1 MTERKHLKSSVRAR
15 MARTGERYAAAR
27 AHVVTARGDDPD
39 RTTAPDPH
47 GPGTTTAGVNPATAA
62 LRALL
67 ASAGAPVSEPL
78 ALVLGGGIGM
88 GIFQF
93 HYAKEGVS
101 TFFLAGRH
109 RWDDDHA
116 YLVDAL
122 ARLGLAAHVT
132 ETGSVRTADR
142 QLRDAVAPGRP
153 VVAWVDLA
161 ELETRAYPAEYRG
174 GAYHVVVVRSIDDAR
189 GVAVLD
195 DLASVPVEVSLDVLS
210 RARARIAKARNR
222 LLTIPGSADPPDAG
236 RLDTALRGGLAATV
250 VGLDGPR
257 TRAFSLDALADW
269 SARLRGTG
277 RDSWATVF
285 PPGARLWSGLAA
297 IHEYVEHWGAGGGL
311 LRPSFAAGL
320 REAAD
325 RLDDDRLA
333 DLADRYDR
341 LGAGWTDL
349 ARAALPDGVPA
360 LRRTRDLQDLRAVRY
375 VAAGA
380 GAHEELTAA
389 WDALAAIRTEVDDC
403 FPLDAD
409 QTRALL
415 DGLADRVAA
424 LHADEAAALDA
435 VRALTGDVTSGQ
447 AVAHP

>member
-1 MTERKHLKSSVRAR
+1 MTERKHLKSRVRAR

-39 RTTAPDPH
+39 RPTAPDPH

-132 ETGSVRTADR
+132 ETGSVRTAER

-174 GAYHVVVVRSIDDAR
+174 GAYHVVVVRSTTLAAWPCSTTWRPSRSRCRWTSSR
-189 GVAVLD
+189 GR
-195 DLASVPVEVSLDVLS
+195 E
-210 RARARIAKARNR
+210 
-222 LLTIPGSADPPDAG
+222 PGSRRPA
-236 RLDTALRGGLAATV
+236 TA
-250 VGLDGPR
+250 
-257 TRAFSLDALADW
+257 
-269 SARLRGTG
+269 
-277 RDSWATVF
+277 
-285 PPGARLWSGLAA
+285 
-297 IHEYVEHWGAGGGL
+297 
-311 LRPSFAAGL
+311 
-320 REAAD
+320 
-325 RLDDDRLA
+325 
-333 DLADRYDR
+333 
-341 LGAGWTDL
+341 
-349 ARAALPDGVPA
+349 
-360 LRRTRDLQDLRAVRY
+360 
-375 VAAGA
+375 
-380 GAHEELTAA
+380 
-389 WDALAAIRTEVDDC
+389 C
-403 FPLDAD
+403 
-409 QTRALL
+409 
-415 DGLADRVAA
+415 
-424 LHADEAAALDA
+424 
-435 VRALTGDVTSGQ
+435 
-447 AVAHP
+447 